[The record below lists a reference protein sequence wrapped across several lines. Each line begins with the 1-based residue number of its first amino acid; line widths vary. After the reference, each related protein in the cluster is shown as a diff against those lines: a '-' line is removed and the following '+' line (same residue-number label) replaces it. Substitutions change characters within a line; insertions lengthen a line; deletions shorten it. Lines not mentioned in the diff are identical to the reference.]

1 MYVVCCRSGNVQYI
15 LQVHVV
21 HVHETMN
28 NACMSTNS
36 GLVRN
41 FTLCSDYTAG
51 DPAVPYRVNM
61 SCTMT
66 ITGKFFPFASCQ
78 QLTSYVAF
86 LAEHVH
92 SRQPPCIVIVY
103 AICLL
108 WPRNCCL
115 TTVAD
120 RALNRRN
127 PRWQP
132 PDINRTVRFSIR
144 HDTVAISR
152 CTPTGCPR
160 VWCPKPSSLTRS
172 RRALSSM
179 TSPSRRHEVAA

>member
-1 MYVVCCRSGNVQYI
+1 MYVC
-15 LQVHVV
+15 VHVYLLTPVWSEILHYLVCYDNV
-21 HVHETMN
+21 HVHV
-28 NACMSTNS
+28 CDLPHCRWS
-36 GLVRN
+36 
-41 FTLCSDYTAG
+41 
-51 DPAVPYRVNM
+51 
-61 SCTMT
+61 SCTLPSYPVNVSWTVT

-108 WPRNCCL
+108 WPRNCCR

-120 RALNRRN
+120 RALNRRD
-127 PRWQP
+127 PRPQP

-152 CTPTGCPR
+152 CTPIGCPR
-160 VWCPKPSSLTRS
+160 V
-172 RRALSSM
+172 
-179 TSPSRRHEVAA
+179 